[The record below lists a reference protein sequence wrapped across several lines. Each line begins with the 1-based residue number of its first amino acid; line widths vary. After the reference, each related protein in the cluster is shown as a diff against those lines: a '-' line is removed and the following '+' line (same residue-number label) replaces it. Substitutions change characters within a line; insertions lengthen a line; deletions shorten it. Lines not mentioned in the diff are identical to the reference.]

1 MTREKCGLLE
11 RILALATAAGPA
23 PVRMK
28 NLLIGLVEE
37 LDLAEASFLRLGES
51 QGHFVETMTAGG
63 SELLTL
69 CSIPIASTPAPAAF
83 TAKQPLSLAQQLH
96 LPVASDDHIIGLL
109 SLELHPGQTIP
120 ADSLELLPMFARL
133 LAQQDEVH
141 RHNREQQQRTA
152 DLRQLQLLTEENERK
167 YRELSLLHRVAL
179 AMHSTLRLNQLI
191 HLILSAATVSD
202 QGCFERAMLF
212 TVNQRT
218 GMLQGM
224 LGVNRETAALVLPQ
238 IAGSLAW
245 DQLTLEP
252 EHLAAQRDTEF
263 SRAVMRQR
271 LPVAGM
277 DNPLTQA
284 LERGRVVFVR
294 TSAEKPEAVRQLEQ
308 ALGLGAYA
316 CAPLIGRERPLGVL
330 IVDNPEMERGMSADC
345 LRFLQLF
352 ASQASS
358 AMENSMLLHR
368 LETAHKDLRDTQER
382 LIQGEKL
389 AVLGEMAASIAHELK
404 TPLVSIGGF
413 ANRLKR
419 LLPEGSSEQEY
430 AAIVS
435 RESLRLE
442 EMLGNILGFSKRQL
456 LCFGPC
462 LLRDIVEEALSL
474 EANALALD
482 GIRVVRD
489 YQPQP
494 LALQGD
500 AQKLRQILLNLIAN
514 ARQAMQGGGTLRVEL
529 HATTL
534 RGEPAVEVAVEDTG
548 GGIPPQLRQQVFT
561 PFFTTKEQGTGLGLA
576 ISQRIAAQHNGELLL
591 EDGDLGA
598 RVLLRLP
605 V

>member
-1 MTREKCGLLE
+1 MTRESSGLPE
-11 RILALATAAGPA
+11 RILALATGAGPA

-28 NLLIGLVEE
+28 NLLTGLVEE
-37 LDLAEASFLRLGES
+37 LGLEDACFRLLGES
-51 QGHFVETMTAGG
+51 QGHFVQIIAASGP
-63 SELLTL
+63 ELLTP
-69 CSIPIASTPAPAAF
+69 CYIPLDHTPAPQVFSANH
-83 TAKQPLSLAQQLH
+83 PLHRDQQLH
-96 LPVASDDHIIGLL
+96 LPVATDDHIIGLL
-109 SLELHPGQTIP
+109 SLQLAP
-120 ADSLELLPMFARL
+120 AQQLAAEVLGLLAMFARL
-133 LAQQDEVH
+133 LAQQAEVE
-141 RHNREQQQRTA
+141 RHAFEQQQRAA

-167 YRELSLLHRVAL
+167 YRELSLLHRVSL

-238 IAGSLAW
+238 TAGTLAW
-245 DQLTLEP
+245 EQPSLDP
-252 EHLAAQRDTEF
+252 ERLAAQRDTAF
-263 SRAVMRQR
+263 SREVMKQR
-271 LPVAGM
+271 LSVGGA
-277 DNPLTQA
+277 DNPLAQA

-294 TSAEKPEAVRQLEQ
+294 PSAAKPPAVRGLEQ
-308 ALGLGAYA
+308 ALGLAAYA

-330 IVDNPEMERGMSADC
+330 VVDNPVLERGMSADC

-352 ASQASS
+352 ASQAGN

-419 LLPEGSSEQEY
+419 TLPAGSTEEEY
-430 AAIVS
+430 AAIIS

-456 LCFGPC
+456 LCFSPC
-462 LLRDIVEEALSL
+462 QLRDIVEEALAL

-489 YQPQP
+489 YQPQSLP
-494 LALQGD
+494 LQGD
-500 AQKLRQILLNLIAN
+500 AQKLRQILLNIIAN

-529 HATTL
+529 RATTL

-548 GGIPPQLRQQVFT
+548 GGIPPELRQQVFT

-576 ISQRIAAQHNGELLL
+576 ISQRIAAQHNGELRL

>member
-1 MTREKCGLLE
+1 MTRERRGLLE
-11 RILALATAAGPA
+11 RILALATGAGPA

-28 NLLIGLVEE
+28 NLLVGLVEE
-37 LDLAEASFLRLGES
+37 LDLGDACFHLLGET
-51 QGHFVETMTAGG
+51 QGHFVQTLAASGP
-63 SELLTL
+63 SLLTP
-69 CSIPIASTPAPAAF
+69 CNIPLEATPAPAVFPANH
-83 TAKQPLSLAQQLH
+83 PLSLDQQLH
-96 LPVASDDHIIGLL
+96 LTAATDDQIIGLL
-109 SLELHPGQTIP
+109 SLDLAPGQQL
-120 ADSLELLPMFARL
+120 AAEVLGLLPMVARL
-133 LAQQDEVH
+133 LAQQAEVH
-141 RHNREQQQRTA
+141 RHSSEQRQRSA

-167 YRELSLLHRVAL
+167 YRELSLLHRVSL
-179 AMHSTLRLNQLI
+179 AMHSTMRLNQLI
-191 HLILSAATVSD
+191 HLILSAATVSG

-224 LGVNRETAALVLPQ
+224 LGVNRETAALVLPPA
-238 IAGSLAW
+238 AGSLGW
-245 DQLTLEP
+245 EQPVLDP
-252 EHLAAQRDTEF
+252 EVLAAQRDTLF
-263 SRAVMRQR
+263 SREVMKQR
-271 LPVAGM
+271 LPVAGEG
-277 DNPLTQA
+277 NPLAQA

-294 TSAEKPEAVRQLEQ
+294 PNADKPPAVRDLEQ
-308 ALGLGAYA
+308 TLGLGAYA

-352 ASQASS
+352 ASQAGN
-358 AMENSMLLHR
+358 AMENSLLLHR

-419 LLPEGSSEQEY
+419 ALPEGSPEQDY

-442 EMLGNILGFSKRQL
+442 EMLDNILGFSKRQL
-456 LCFGPC
+456 LCFSPC
-462 LLRDIVEEALSL
+462 NLRDILEEALSL
-474 EANALALD
+474 EADALALC
-482 GIRVVRD
+482 GILVIRD
-489 YQPQP
+489 YQSQS

-500 AQKLRQILLNLIAN
+500 AHKLRQILLNVIAN

-529 HATTL
+529 RCATL
-534 RGEPAVEVAVEDTG
+534 RGEPAVEVALEDTG
-548 GGIPPQLRQQVFT
+548 GGIPPQLRQQIFT

-576 ISQRIAAQHNGELLL
+576 ISQRIATQHNGELRL
-591 EDGDLGA
+591 EDGERGA
-598 RVLLRLP
+598 RVVLRLP